1 MISVY
6 QVISCGRIAD
16 SLLWDLLMISGF
28 VVFCSGLVSI
38 GVPWTLSICVS
49 WIPTRA
55 CRDLGPV
62 WTCMDPGLG
71 IIGMLDLHPLKAL
84 LRFDSIFKSPL
95 QAYIRG
101 IDCWVI
107 FVANVLFR
115 GAISEL
121 FVLQIMMLH
130 GGVLMGGRLDMSD
143 RYRGWRLDID
153 SMSYEVR
160 NSCIW

>member
-1 MISVY
+1 M
-6 QVISCGRIAD
+6 
-16 SLLWDLLMISGF
+16 
-28 VVFCSGLVSI
+28 
-38 GVPWTLSICVS
+38 
-49 WIPTRA
+49 
-55 CRDLGPV
+55 
-62 WTCMDPGLG
+62 
-71 IIGMLDLHPLKAL
+71 
-84 LRFDSIFKSPL
+84 
-95 QAYIRG
+95 
-101 IDCWVI
+101 
-107 FVANVLFR
+107 LFR